1 MVVIN
6 IHGSAYKID
15 FYCNPYPSITTP
27 HSNVRKNE
35 EPKLLSNQKCTPT

>member
-15 FYCNPYPSITTP
+15 FLLHHSHRTTSAP
-27 HSNVRKNE
+27 E
-35 EPKLLSNQKCTPT
+35 QCQKKRRTQTT

>member
-15 FYCNPYPSITTP
+15 FYCNPYPDNTNPTQQCPKKRRTQTT
-27 HSNVRKNE
+27 
-35 EPKLLSNQKCTPT
+35 